1 MGADYA
7 RRVPA
12 PPTAPAR
19 QRWLVPVLVAV
30 VALTVGGGLL
40 VRELYRQPESTDR
53 QVVAA
58 LPPETSLRPD
68 QQPGPRTV
76 ELTADAVAHPEDEPV
91 RALLQTYF
99 DAINDRS
106 YDRWKTTVTTDRV
119 RAKSQSEWLAEYRST
134 QDGSIIVYRIEST
147 PQNGLQVLLAF
158 TSTQNVADAP
168 PNLPEACI
176 RWRLAL
182 PVVREGG
189 QWKVD
194 TVPSGT
200 VPESAKCDA

>member
-1 MGADYA
+1 M
-7 RRVPA
+7 PA
-12 PPTAPAR
+12 SSTTPAR

-40 VRELYRQPESTDR
+40 VRELYRQPLNAQTRSNVIATPS
-53 QVVAA
+53 AT
-58 LPPETSLRPD
+58 PLRLD
-68 QQPGPRTV
+68 QQPGARTV
-76 ELTADAVAHPEDEPV
+76 DMTPDASAHPEDEAV

-106 YDRWKTTVTTDRV
+106 YERWKTTVSADRARTKTESV
-119 RAKSQSEWLAEYRST
+119 WLDEYGST
-134 QDGSIIVYRIEST
+134 RDGSIIVYRIESA
-147 PQNGLQVLLAF
+147 PDENLQVLVGF
-158 TSTQNVADAP
+158 TSTQDLVDAP
-168 PNLPEACI
+168 PDLQEECI

-194 TVPSGT
+194 TVPTRS
-200 VPESAKCDA
+200 VPEQMACD